1 MVEYTISALTLESL
15 WNARRAKA
23 CTKEKS
29 TAIGRCA
36 RCRGY
41 VGTCCEKQIAAFFEK
56 KKLELGVEPA
66 VERGPTSVCCECMR
80 DEDAYPQR
88 VARFHKLLAREK
100 FPRTHCCA
108 GTNAELQPKSIR
120 FFTCWKCSIWLA
132 ECCPKPPPG
141 KRARCCKC
149 LQDQAREGL
158 WYGENF
164 VPSFAGLSRAVPVTA
179 SEHLTAF
186 IAEALANETLCTSRY
201 EAPNETTAA
210 PAPSAGH
217 EPTPSRP
224 PKPKER
230 TMRKKQEEIDEDDET
245 DDGCLLGAEEDN
257 VTVKEYAALKRG
269 TLTKKERALAN
280 ARAAEI
286 RITRDAA
293 LRAAR
298 YVLTKQLAT
307 LELKGP
313 AAEAI
318 RTFLLSP
325 KAEPVLAAFAGI
337 LLMVAPIERVRE
349 SESLQELADELQTHA
364 VAQTASLA
372 MDTLVEPF
380 LAEFA
385 KARRGKLAEKSSS

>member
-1 MVEYTISALTLESL
+1 
-15 WNARRAKA
+15 
-23 CTKEKS
+23 
-29 TAIGRCA
+29 
-36 RCRGY
+36 
-41 VGTCCEKQIAAFFEK
+41 
-56 KKLELGVEPA
+56 
-66 VERGPTSVCCECMR
+66 
-80 DEDAYPQR
+80 
-88 VARFHKLLAREK
+88 
-100 FPRTHCCA
+100 
-108 GTNAELQPKSIR
+108 
-120 FFTCWKCSIWLA
+120 
-132 ECCPKPPPG
+132 
-141 KRARCCKC
+141 
-149 LQDQAREGL
+149 
-158 WYGENF
+158 
-164 VPSFAGLSRAVPVTA
+164 
-179 SEHLTAF
+179 
-186 IAEALANETLCTSRY
+186 
-201 EAPNETTAA
+201 
-210 PAPSAGH
+210 
-217 EPTPSRP
+217 
-224 PKPKER
+224 
-230 TMRKKQEEIDEDDET
+230 MRKKQEEIDEDDET
-245 DDGCLLGAEEDN
+245 DDGAEEDT
-257 VTVKEYAALKRG
+257 VPVKEYASIVRG
-269 TLTKKERALAN
+269 SLTKKERALAN

-318 RTFLLSP
+318 RAFLLSP